1 MGSQSNK
8 QLSAKDDAIDIVTK
22 PFGTASVVIIGIIA
36 LAFGLFLSVSLG
48 AANIHLHTVWESVFH
63 FDSQQT
69 SHQIIREIRLPRT
82 VGAALVGAFLAV

>member
-22 PFGTASVVIIGIIA
+22 PFGTAAVVIIGIIA
-36 LAFGLFLSVSLG
+36 LAFGLLSVSLG
-48 AANIHLHTVWESVFH
+48 AANIHLHTVWEAVFH

-69 SHQIIREIRLPRT
+69 SHQIIRELRLPRT
-82 VGAALVGAFLAV
+82 VGAALVGAF